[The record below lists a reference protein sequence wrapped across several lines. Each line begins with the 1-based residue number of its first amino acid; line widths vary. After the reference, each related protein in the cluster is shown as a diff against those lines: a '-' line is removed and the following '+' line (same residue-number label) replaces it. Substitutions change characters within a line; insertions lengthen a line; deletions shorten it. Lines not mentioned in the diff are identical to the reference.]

1 MRPNRILRKQKHL
14 GMAEILSTKGRDM
27 QTHPGEEIAGSLQ
40 DFGRNVN
47 RDKNV
52 WKDIN
57 KNMARSNKKLHSL

>member
-1 MRPNRILRKQKHL
+1 
-14 GMAEILSTKGRDM
+14 MAEILSTKGRDM

-47 RDKNV
+47 HDKNV

-57 KNMARSNKKLHSL
+57 KKYGKIK